1 VPFEELKASPSL
13 TFVVISW
20 RQLDVLM
27 FARTI
32 CALERLAEN
41 KSGREDSSTA
51 SKATGKFAT
60 GSNWL
65 KSSMAKTES
74 AGIHDFTAA

>member
-1 VPFEELKASPSL
+1 VRWNDLL
-13 TFVVISW
+13 
-20 RQLDVLM
+20 
-27 FARTI
+27 
-32 CALERLAEN
+32 EN

-51 SKATGKFAT
+51 SKALGEFAT

-65 KSSMAKTES
+65 KSSMAKTEL

>member
-1 VPFEELKASPSL
+1 MPFEELKASPSL
-13 TFVVISW
+13 AFLVIGC

-27 FARTI
+27 FARMI

-41 KSGREDSSTA
+41 KSSREDSSTA
-51 SKATGKFAT
+51 SKALGKFVT

-74 AGIHDFTAA
+74 AGIHDFTSA